1 MDEIVIDDITF
12 TYPDTEQPVFTN
24 LSLTLPRG
32 VTSFVGQ
39 NGTGK
44 STLFLLAGGVL
55 LPQKGRVLIQT
66 IDTQNLREE
75 KKRQQYVS
83 LIYQNME
90 FETEEN
96 IGTLLHFVYEN
107 GFCENRGDDFIK
119 DLIKVF
125 ELEPILDKKTQE
137 VSKGELQ
144 RTILAFSL
152 LYGSK
157 IIMMDEPIF
166 TMEQYQKEK
175 AMKFLL
181 EYSKRTGISI
191 FYSVHELDITRAFSE
206 FMLLFYKNGQIR
218 LGPTS
223 ELFTKNNLEEA
234 YQIPY
239 NMLKT
244 KETLYRG
251 LLENLKNGNFLSDR

>member
-12 TYPDTEQPVFTN
+12 SYPDTSQPVFKN

-32 VTSFVGQ
+32 VTSFAGQ

-44 STLFLLAGGVL
+44 STLLLLAGGIL
-55 LPQKGRVLIQT
+55 LPREGRVLIQT
-66 IDTQNLREE
+66 IDTQYLRDE

-83 LIYQNME
+83 FIYQNME

-96 IGTLLHFVYEN
+96 IDSLLHYVYEN
-107 GFCENRGDDFIK
+107 GFHEKKEDSFII
-119 DLIKVF
+119 DLVKVF
-125 ELEPILDKKTQE
+125 ELEPVLNKKTQE
-137 VSKGELQ
+137 ISKGELQ
-144 RTILAFSL
+144 RTILVFSL

-157 IIMMDEPIF
+157 IIIMDEPVF
-166 TMEQYQKEK
+166 AMEQYQKEQ
-175 AMKFLL
+175 AMNFFID
-181 EYSKRTGISI
+181 YSKKTGTSI
-191 FYSVHELDITRAFSE
+191 LYSVHELDITVKFSG
-206 FMLLFYKNGQIR
+206 FLLLFYKNGQIR

-223 ELFTKNNLEEA
+223 KLFTKDNLEEA

-244 KETLYRG
+244 KESIYRE
-251 LLENLKNGNFLSDR
+251 LLEKRIYPV